1 MVMRKDILKKIYF
14 QGTDDKDLE
23 KFTKRF
29 LSSGLLWI
37 YIALNS
43 KKHWGSVFKKLKGKN
58 RYLFIDEYNK
68 AFLFTKTYK
77 ELTKLFLGKEIV
89 LKNIFLSHTAEIAP
103 ERLLKFNRSDDL
115 RWKEALELI
124 S

>member
-1 MVMRKDILKKIYF
+1 MKKDILKKIYF
-14 QGTDDKDLE
+14 QGADDKNLE

-43 KKHWGSVFKKLKGKN
+43 KKHWDSIFKKLKGGN
-58 RYLFIDEYNK
+58 RYLFIGEYNK
-68 AFLFTKTYK
+68 AFLFTRSYK

-89 LKNIFLSHTAEIAP
+89 LKNIFLPHSVETTP
-103 ERLLKFNRSDDL
+103 ERFLKFNRSDDL
-115 RWKEALELI
+115 RWKEVLELI